1 MGSGKCCECKKWL
14 KLLAGL
20 VLVLVSAKTLDFDP
34 WLIVGLYL
42 MLRGLLPMMCK
53 CDACAVK
60 DSKK

>member
-1 MGSGKCCECKKWL
+1 MGGCCGCKQWL

-20 VLVLVSAKTLDFDP
+20 ILVLVSAKTLNFDP
-34 WLIVGLYL
+34 WLVVGLYL

-53 CDACAVK
+53 CDQCKVK